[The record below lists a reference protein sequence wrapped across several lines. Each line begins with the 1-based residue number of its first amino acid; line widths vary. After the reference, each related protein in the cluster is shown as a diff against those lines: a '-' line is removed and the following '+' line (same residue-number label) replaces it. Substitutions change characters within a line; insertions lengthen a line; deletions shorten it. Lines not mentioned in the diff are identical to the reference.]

1 MHNYLPVLIV
11 GAIIG
16 VFTLLFIVVYLAE
29 RKRKE
34 AEDSDRHMAD
44 RELIRRLME
53 YAVPYRKEFI
63 LVLLLLLFSIAYDLA
78 SPLLIGY
85 IEETVKGEFELSFLW
100 TMVALY
106 VGILI
111 VSMVCTYGQSMILQK
126 TGQKIFLSI

>member
-44 RELIRRLME
+44 RELIRRLMQ
-53 YAVPYRKEFI
+53 YAVP
-63 LVLLLLLFSIAYDLA
+63 
-78 SPLLIGY
+78 
-85 IEETVKGEFELSFLW
+85 
-100 TMVALY
+100 
-106 VGILI
+106 
-111 VSMVCTYGQSMILQK
+111 
-126 TGQKIFLSI
+126 